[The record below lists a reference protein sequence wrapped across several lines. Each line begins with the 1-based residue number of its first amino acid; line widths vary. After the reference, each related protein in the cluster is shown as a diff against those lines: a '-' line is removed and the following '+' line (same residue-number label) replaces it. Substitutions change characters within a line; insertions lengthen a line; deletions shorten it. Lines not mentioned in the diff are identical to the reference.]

1 MEENIDNTGT
11 GKDEYYDILTTE
23 ESIKD
28 VMHVDKIELAKFLTR
43 EEILKI
49 QQEVEQKNE
58 D

>member
-1 MEENIDNTGT
+1 MEENIDN
-11 GKDEYYDILTTE
+11 KITE

-28 VMHVDKIELAKFLTR
+28 VMHVDKVELATLLTK

-49 QQEVEQKNE
+49 RQELEQKDE

>member
-11 GKDEYYDILTTE
+11 DKDEYYDILTTE

-28 VMHVDKIELAKFLTR
+28 TMHVDKIELAKFLTR

>member
-1 MEENIDNTGT
+1 MEENIDN
-11 GKDEYYDILTTE
+11 KITE

-28 VMHVDKIELAKFLTR
+28 IMHVDKVELATLLTK

-49 QQEVEQKNE
+49 RQELEQKDE

>member
-1 MEENIDNTGT
+1 MEENIENIET
-11 GKDEYYDILTTE
+11 

-28 VMHVDKIELAKFLTR
+28 IMHVDKVELATLLTK

-49 QQEVEQKNE
+49 RQELEQKDE

>member
-1 MEENIDNTGT
+1 MEENIDNVET
-11 GKDEYYDILTTE
+11 

-28 VMHVDKIELAKFLTR
+28 IMHVDKVELATFLTR

-49 QQEVEQKNE
+49 QQELEQKDE